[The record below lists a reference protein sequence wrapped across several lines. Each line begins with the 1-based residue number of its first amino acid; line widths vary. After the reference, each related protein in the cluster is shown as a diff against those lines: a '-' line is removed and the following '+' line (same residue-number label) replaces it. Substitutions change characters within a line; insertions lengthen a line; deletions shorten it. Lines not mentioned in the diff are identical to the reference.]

1 MKRPALLILVFLLAF
16 CLASC
21 EDPVVIEPLGCQLQ
35 SIQRQL
41 TSDSITVVYKLEKS
55 GDATINAW
63 SYITPTGETTI
74 NNPDSPAEVSFVF
87 YGQANPQVKA
97 GVVVNEGFVK
107 VSFTAKTTDSTYTGI
122 DQCIQEIN

>member
-1 MKRPALLILVFLLAF
+1 MKSPALLILVFLLAF

-55 GDATINAW
+55 GDVTINAW
-63 SYITPTGETTI
+63 SYISPSGETTI

-107 VSFTAKTTDSTYTGI
+107 VSYTAKTTDSTYTGI